1 MGRMGR
7 MADIMMLGGNV
18 ARQDHLWDIQNQ
30 SLMICALEARR
41 GVSSLFYTP
50 TEVTCEISHLA
61 RERRLLAGEGCGS
74 ALNRAYTL
82 TSFGRRIRKTTPP
95 MREICLQ
102 TLP

>member
-1 MGRMGR
+1 M
-7 MADIMMLGGNV
+7 
-18 ARQDHLWDIQNQ
+18 
-30 SLMICALEARR
+30 SALEGRR
-41 GVSSLFYTP
+41 GVSSLFYML
-50 TEVTCEISHLA
+50 TEVAYEISYLA
-61 RERRLLAGEGCGS
+61 RDRRLLAGEGYGY